1 MRKIQES
8 HDTLDR
14 LIRGKAPSADSPADS
29 LSLFVDQAKRV
40 AAIAPSP
47 AAEQAHLKTILEQAQ
62 LLVDKGEPAVRPA
75 SKATGPE
82 IQASGLPTRRRKV
95 VLSSLFGSLTA
106 KLAAAGVAVMMT
118 GTGAL
123 AATGSLPDTVQDKFA
138 VAAEVVGIDIPTG
151 DDEVTDTDTEG
162 TTEDDAEGT
171 EDSEGTSGKSS
182 SDDVHAAQDATEPG
196 PERGKAVSEA
206 ARQKPAGS
214 PTPSWTSPI
223 PPNPVTRPAPQY
235 TRPSSPPSPAPSAA
249 KRFPRRP
256 RPKAGAARTP
266 TRRSRR
272 MKPRHPRAKS
282 RTRTNSLATLAR

>member
-1 MRKIQES
+1 MRKIQNS
-8 HDTLDR
+8 QSSFDR
-14 LIRGKAPSADSPADS
+14 LIDGKAPSADSPADS
-29 LSLFVDQAKRV
+29 LSLFVEQAKRV

-62 LLVDKGEPAVRPA
+62 LLVDKGEPAARPA

-95 VLSSLFGSLTA
+95 VLSSLFGSLTT

-138 VAAEVVGIDIPTG
+138 VAAEVVGIDLPDSGEVT
-151 DDEVTDTDTEG
+151 VTDTGTTDDDTDGTETDGTEDTEG
-162 TTEDDAEGT
+162 TN
-171 EDSEGTSGKSS
+171 GKSS

-206 ARQKPAGS
+206 ARQKPAGVADPEVDES
-214 PTPSWTSPI
+214 DAAETGNETS
-223 PPNPVTRPAPQY
+223 
-235 TRPSSPPSPAPSAA
+235 SAVHEA
-249 KRFPRRP
+249 IDSTEPGPERGKAVSEAASGKSRGGDSDETEDETETT
-256 RPKAGAARTP
+256 AGA
-266 TRRSRR
+266 
-272 MKPRHPRAKS
+272 KNKK
-282 RTRTNSLATLAR
+282 